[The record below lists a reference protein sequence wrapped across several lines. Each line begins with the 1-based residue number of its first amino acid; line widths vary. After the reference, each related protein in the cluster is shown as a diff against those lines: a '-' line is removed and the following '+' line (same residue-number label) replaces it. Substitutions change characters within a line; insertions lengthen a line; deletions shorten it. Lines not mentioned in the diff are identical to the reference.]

1 MDDPENL
8 DNEEQEEEQEEDQEQ
23 EEQEEEEND
32 DDDELEKESKNQE
45 GINSDDDEVLNEDED
60 EDDEDEDD
68 EDDEDKQD
76 KIAKEFNDGNKKLTP
91 GENILGKID
100 YDLDND
106 FDESDSIEIFNDELK
121 EDYILKFHPECKIN
135 NFEEIKK
142 LLEVSRNKDYII
154 IDKMHKTLPFLTKY
168 EKTKILGLRIKQLN
182 NGAKPFIEINDN
194 LLDNYII
201 AEKELYEKKLPFIVE
216 RPIHNYNEYWKLKDL
231 EIL

>member
-1 MDDPENL
+1 MDDPENV
-8 DNEEQEEEQEEDQEQ
+8 DNEEQEEEQEEQE
-23 EEQEEEEND
+23 EEQEEIEE
-32 DDDELEKESKNQE
+32 DDELEKESKNQE
-45 GINSDDDEVLNEDED
+45 GINSDDDEALNEDVDEEDED
-60 EDDEDEDD
+60 EDEDEDD

-76 KIAKEFNDGNKKLTP
+76 KIAKEFNDGNKKFTP

-142 LLEVSRNKDYII
+142 LLEISRNKDYII